1 MHAGKTK
8 FIQETLEDERFN
20 AGERTLLLIC
30 EEGEEEYDLSVYP
43 YQHVYPEVIDQ
54 EAVTT
59 EELSQLFKK
68 HHCERVVVELNGMLQ
83 VGPFYQ
89 KMPEDWQIAQEV
101 MFADGTSILA
111 YNANMRSLVV
121 DKLTGCEMV
130 VFNRL
135 APGTDIMPLHKLAR
149 ALNRR
154 VGILYEYTDGTTQP
168 DEIED
173 PLPFDINAPVV
184 EIGDDDFALWY
195 RDITEEPKK
204 YDGKTV
210 RFKGQVARLKKDRDG
225 YTDNVYVELTED
237 AMRMYAQKE
246 VVDEVITPATEVTL
260 DAARKVDPHAQLGDL
275 VNVEI
280 KTQAFGR
287 IAAQT
292 AKQVIIQGI
301 REAERGMIFE
311 SFSSKEHEILT
322 GSVLRFEP
330 NGDMTIRI
338 GQGTDKTDALLPVG
352 EQVKTEHFVEGDMI
366 RVYVIEVRRSSRGP
380 QVMVSRTHP
389 ALVKRLFELEVPEIS
404 SGAVEIRSIA
414 REPGSRTKI
423 AVHAAEENIDP
434 VGACVGAR
442 GARVG
447 AVVEELQG
455 EKMDIVVWSEDICQF
470 VASAL
475 SPADVISVTQLQQ
488 GAKACRVIVPDDQ
501 LSLAIGKEGQNAR
514 LAARLTGCKIDIKPA
529 SQAEALEEAAAE

>member
-1 MHAGKTK
+1 MAIPVYAFTGFLDAGKTK

-168 DEIED
+168 TRSRTM
-173 PLPFDINAPVV
+173 LPFDTTPRSWRSATMILRSGTATSRRSRRSTTARPS
-184 EIGDDDFALWY
+184 AS
-195 RDITEEPKK
+195 RDRSP
-204 YDGKTV
+204 
-210 RFKGQVARLKKDRDG
+210 ALKKDRDG
-225 YTDNVYVELTED
+225 YF
-237 AMRMYAQKE
+237 A
-246 VVDEVITPATEVTL
+246 P
-260 DAARKVDPHAQLGDL
+260 
-275 VNVEI
+275 
-280 KTQAFGR
+280 GR
-287 IAAQT
+287 F
-292 AKQVIIQGI
+292 V
-301 REAERGMIFE
+301 
-311 SFSSKEHEILT
+311 
-322 GSVLRFEP
+322 
-330 NGDMTIRI
+330 MTC
-338 GQGTDKTDALLPVG
+338 
-352 EQVKTEHFVEGDMI
+352 
-366 RVYVIEVRRSSRGP
+366 
-380 QVMVSRTHP
+380 
-389 ALVKRLFELEVPEIS
+389 
-404 SGAVEIRSIA
+404 
-414 REPGSRTKI
+414 
-423 AVHAAEENIDP
+423 
-434 VGACVGAR
+434 CV
-442 GARVG
+442 
-447 AVVEELQG
+447 
-455 EKMDIVVWSEDICQF
+455 EDIAFMGLPCKY
-470 VASAL
+470 
-475 SPADVISVTQLQQ
+475 AD
-488 GAKACRVIVPDDQ
+488 
-501 LSLAIGKEGQNAR
+501 AR
-514 LAARLTGCKIDIKPA
+514 LAARPRVGHG
-529 SQAEALEEAAAE
+529 

>member
-1 MHAGKTK
+1 MAIPVYAFTGFLDAGKTK

-225 YTDNVYVELTED
+225 YFAPGRFVMTCCVEDIAFMGLPCKYADAASLHAREWVMVEATVSVRFHALYRGTGPILT
-237 AMRMYAQKE
+237 AIR
-246 VVDEVITPATEVTL
+246 VTPAEPAKNEVATFRIMPSYSKIL
-260 DAARKVDPHAQLGDL
+260 PESATPTGFFWLSFRPQLLPWSQRRPLRHSEPSPQRCSPPRDAGPPAGRVPH
-275 VNVEI
+275 
-280 KTQAFGR
+280 KGR
-287 IAAQT
+287 IPFPARSRC
-292 AKQVIIQGI
+292 G
-301 REAERGMIFE
+301 
-311 SFSSKEHEILT
+311 SSTK
-322 GSVLRFEP
+322 GSD
-330 NGDMTIRI
+330 G
-338 GQGTDKTDALLPVG
+338 
-352 EQVKTEHFVEGDMI
+352 
-366 RVYVIEVRRSSRGP
+366 SSAP
-380 QVMVSRTHP
+380 S
-389 ALVKRLFELEVPEIS
+389 
-404 SGAVEIRSIA
+404 
-414 REPGSRTKI
+414 
-423 AVHAAEENIDP
+423 
-434 VGACVGAR
+434 
-442 GARVG
+442 
-447 AVVEELQG
+447 
-455 EKMDIVVWSEDICQF
+455 
-470 VASAL
+470 
-475 SPADVISVTQLQQ
+475 
-488 GAKACRVIVPDDQ
+488 
-501 LSLAIGKEGQNAR
+501 
-514 LAARLTGCKIDIKPA
+514 
-529 SQAEALEEAAAE
+529 